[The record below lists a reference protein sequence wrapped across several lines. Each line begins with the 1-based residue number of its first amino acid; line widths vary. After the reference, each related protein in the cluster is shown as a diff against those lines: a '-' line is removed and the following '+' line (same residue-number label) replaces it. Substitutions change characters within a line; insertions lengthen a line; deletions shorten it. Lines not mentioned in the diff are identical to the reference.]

1 MTESGH
7 NASADPARMAE
18 ERDLVRKAQQGDVEA
33 YDVLVRRYQG
43 KVYALVYNMTGNK
56 EDAEDRVQDVFI
68 KAFQSVRNF
77 KGQSSFYT
85 WLYRIAVNRTINF
98 LKTRKNKYA
107 ISLNDMDS
115 GAERDPAYVEL
126 QARESPVRDV
136 SLQELQ
142 EKLNEA
148 LQTLSEKHRV
158 VVVMHDIQGI
168 PHEEIAQMMGCSP
181 GTVRSR
187 LFYARQQL
195 QKELKDFAP

>member
-1 MTESGH
+1 MTNSQ
-7 NASADPARMAE
+7 SDPAQIADE
-18 ERDLVRKAQQGDVEA
+18 KDLIRRAQQGDVEA

-43 KVYALVYNMTGNK
+43 KIYALAYNMTSNK

-68 KAFQSVRNF
+68 KAFHSLRHF
-77 KGQSSFYT
+77 KGESSFYT
-85 WLYRIAVNRTINF
+85 WLYRIAINRTINF
-98 LKTRKNKYA
+98 LKTRKNR
-107 ISLNDMDS
+107 ITLSLNDMDS

-126 QARESPVRDV
+126 RARESPIRDV
-136 SLQELQ
+136 SLIELQ
-142 EKLNEA
+142 EKLNKA

-158 VVVMHDIQGI
+158 VVVMHDIQGV
-168 PHEEIAQMMGCSP
+168 PHEEIARIMGCSQ

>member
-1 MTESGH
+1 MSDQTIG
-7 NASADPARMAE
+7 ASTDPGRAE
-18 ERDLVRKAQQGDVEA
+18 ERDLVQKSQQGDTEA

-43 KVYALVYNMTGNK
+43 KIYALAYNMTGNK

-68 KAFQSVRNF
+68 KAFQSIRNF

-98 LKTRKNKYA
+98 LKTRKNRLA
-107 ISLNDMDS
+107 LSLNDMDA

-126 QARESPVRDV
+126 RARESPVRDV
-136 SLQELQ
+136 SILELQ
-142 EKLNEA
+142 EKLNKA

-158 VVVMHDIQGI
+158 VVVLYDIQGV
-168 PHEEIAQMMGCSP
+168 PHKEIAQMMGCSQ

>member
-43 KVYALVYNMTGNK
+43 KVYALAYNMTGNK

-126 QARESPVRDV
+126 RARESPVRDV

-142 EKLNEA
+142 KKLNEA

>member
-1 MTESGH
+1 MSGEMTNSQ
-7 NASADPARMAE
+7 SDPAQIADE
-18 ERDLVRKAQQGDVEA
+18 KDLIRRAQQGDVEA

-43 KVYALVYNMTGNK
+43 KIYALAYNMTSNK

-68 KAFQSVRNF
+68 KAFHSLRHF
-77 KGQSSFYT
+77 KGESSFYT
-85 WLYRIAVNRTINF
+85 WLYRIAINRTINF
-98 LKTRKNKYA
+98 LKTRKNR
-107 ISLNDMDS
+107 ITLSLNDMDS

-126 QARESPVRDV
+126 RARESPIRDV
-136 SLQELQ
+136 SLIELQ
-142 EKLNEA
+142 EKLNKA

-158 VVVMHDIQGI
+158 VVVMHDIQGV
-168 PHEEIAQMMGCSP
+168 PHEEIARIMGCSQ